1 MQTIV
6 LPISPAY
13 IDHWDLAQGIK
24 ELVSNC
30 SDSVNRDRELME
42 FFTSN
47 NDDGT
52 IDLTIGN
59 KIVDGKLEPK
69 HLVLG
74 VSENRNKENAIGQFG
89 EGMKLAFITLLR
101 NGIQT
106 FVENDDERW
115 EVVLAFDE
123 TFGTELPHIHITD
136 DESTDHVR
144 FHMKGL
150 DKQTVINVMSMVWEF
165 LPESVFQ
172 LEGEDVTIRY
182 LEEADGDFSGLF
194 VGGIFMGELHPR
206 FAINTSPIDIPVNRD
221 RKLPD
226 DLAVVKE
233 RVSALLMQQFSF
245 GVMPELIEDTPVRK
259 HAFVQLMEALGIFS
273 DFDESPSADQ
283 QENDINLWLSIA
295 QLERTMERN
304 IEAIRGMRF
313 CSDYN
318 TSKAKGYHHIG
329 WESEQ
334 RLRRVAKAK
343 DFEWLDGSIVTAT
356 YKGASLIYGEMLS
369 SVYTALKEAGME
381 QEAAKGKT
389 VELLED
395 LRVYAGKG
403 ESEGW
408 DI

>member
-30 SDSVNRDRELME
+30 SDSVNRNRELME

-59 KIVDGKLEPK
+59 KVVDGKLEPK

-101 NGIQT
+101 NGIETQ
-106 FVENDDERW
+106 VENDDERW
-115 EVVLAFDE
+115 EVVLAYDE
-123 TFGTELPHIHITD
+123 TFGTDLPHIHITD
-136 DESTDHVR
+136 DEPTGHVR

-165 LPESVFQ
+165 LPEGVFQ
-172 LEGEDVTIRY
+172 LEGEDITIRY
-182 LEEADGDFSGLF
+182 LEEADEDFAGLF

-226 DLAVVKE
+226 DLDVVKE
-233 RVSALLMQQFSF
+233 RASALLMQQFSF
-245 GVMPELIEDTPVRK
+245 GTMPELIEDTPVRK
-259 HAFVQLMEALGIFS
+259 HAFVQLMEALAIFCNY
-273 DFDESPSADQ
+273 DESLSDDQ
-283 QENDINLWLSIA
+283 RGNDINLWLSIA
-295 QLERTMERN
+295 QLERTFDRSM
-304 IEAIRGMRF
+304 EAIRGMQF
-313 CSDYN
+313 CTDYN
-318 TSKAKGYHHIG
+318 TSMAKGYHNIS

-334 RLRRVAKAK
+334 RMRRVAKAK
-343 DFEWLDGSIVTAT
+343 EFQWLDTSIVTAN
-356 YKGASLIYGEMLS
+356 YKGAGLIYGELLS
-369 SVYTALKEAGME
+369 SVYTALKEAGVE

-389 VELLED
+389 IELLED
-395 LRVYAGKG
+395 LRLYAGK
-403 ESEGW
+403 EENAGW

>member
-6 LPISPAY
+6 LPISTAY

-30 SDSVNRDRELME
+30 SDSVKRDRELME

-136 DESTDHVR
+136 DESTGHVR

-165 LPESVFQ
+165 LPEGIFQ
-172 LEGEDVTIRY
+172 LEGENVTIRY
-182 LEEADGDFSGLF
+182 LEEADEDFAGLF

-233 RVSALLMQQFSF
+233 RVSALLTQQFSF
-245 GVMPELIEDTPVRK
+245 EVMPELIENTPVRK
-259 HAFVQLMEALGIFS
+259 HAFVQLMEALGIFCNL
-273 DFDESPSADQ
+273 DESLSADQ

-295 QLERTMERN
+295 QLERTMERG
-304 IEAIRGMRF
+304 IEAIRGMLF
-313 CSDYN
+313 CADYN
-318 TSKAKGYHHIG
+318 TSKAKGYHHVS

-334 RLRRVAKAK
+334 RMRRVAKAK
-343 DFEWLDGSIVTAT
+343 DFEWLDASIVTAT
-356 YKGASLIYGEMLS
+356 YKGASLIYGELLS

-381 QEAAKGKT
+381 QETAKGKT

-395 LRVYAGKG
+395 LRLYAGKG